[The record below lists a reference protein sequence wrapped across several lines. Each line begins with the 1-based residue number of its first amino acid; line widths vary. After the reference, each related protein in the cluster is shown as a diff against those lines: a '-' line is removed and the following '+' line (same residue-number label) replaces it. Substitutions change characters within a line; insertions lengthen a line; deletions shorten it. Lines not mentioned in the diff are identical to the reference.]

1 MKKAYAIVCISLTL
15 VLLLSL
21 WGIFY
26 LRNHYRQPLAAETLP
41 PSSKGITIDI
51 NTAGVDE
58 LSCLPGI
65 GEALAQRIIDYRTQH
80 GNFRHISDLMRVAG
94 IGQQKYQQIEP
105 YITAG
110 GTP

>member
-1 MKKAYAIVCISLTL
+1 MKKAYTIICISLTL
-15 VLLLSL
+15 ALLLSL
-21 WGIFY
+21 WGIFH
-26 LRNHYRQPLAAETLP
+26 LRNHYRQVLTAETLP

-51 NTAGVDE
+51 NTAGIDE
-58 LSCLPGI
+58 LCCLPGI
-65 GEALAQRIIDYRTQH
+65 GEALAQRIIDYRAEH
-80 GNFRHISDLMRVAG
+80 GDFNHISDLKLVAG